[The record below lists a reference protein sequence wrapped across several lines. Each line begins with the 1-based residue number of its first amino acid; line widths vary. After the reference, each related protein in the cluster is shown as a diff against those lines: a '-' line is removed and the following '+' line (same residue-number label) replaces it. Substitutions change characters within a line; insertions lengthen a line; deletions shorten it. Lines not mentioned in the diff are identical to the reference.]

1 MHTVRIAAALG
12 LALVVAGCG
21 NKAAPPTGPTAT
33 AANPQATAVPQDL
46 ITYAQLVSPTLKTT
60 LGQLSHLISELQT
73 SSDMDKIAYDCARD
87 GGAFQAD
94 NTAVQ
99 GVTPPSTQARSYY
112 NDAVKGYGIALTASD
127 TCAVAADARVPGDL
141 ASAASAFSRASDSLH
156 TAQTGIAPWLPAP

>member
-21 NKAAPPTGPTAT
+21 SKAAPPTGPTAT
-33 AANPQATAVPQDL
+33 SAAVPQDQ
-46 ITYAQLVSPTLKTT
+46 IDYALLVSPTLKTT

-73 SSDMDKIAYDCARD
+73 SSDMDKIAYDCAQD

-99 GVTPPSTQARSYY
+99 GVTPPPEASSYY
-112 NDAVKGYGIALTASD
+112 NDAVQGYGIAMTASD
-127 TCAVAADARVPGDL
+127 TCATAADARVPGDL
-141 ASAASAFSRASDSLH
+141 ASAASDFSRAFTSLN
-156 TAQTGIAPWLPAP
+156 TAQSGIAPWLPAH